1 MVPVFFTS
9 YVPNTLLK
17 KRHISIWMFTGAIKL
32 LGTPVE
38 KKWAG
43 PCPVQKYELGSYIQF
58 LTAHCPSPW
67 FVSTEELFQFAAK
80 NWWLQYHQPALSQ
93 KKRTFSLM
101 NWLLLEKARIYYIT
115 MYLSKMKGT
124 SRYVVIY
131 WYIINWQYKNTLMVN
146 DINNKAASTCDSSQ
160 VSAEVKLCIILC

>member
-1 MVPVFFTS
+1 
-9 YVPNTLLK
+9 
-17 KRHISIWMFTGAIKL
+17 MFTGAIKL

-80 NWWLQYHQPALSQ
+80 
-93 KKRTFSLM
+93 KLM
-101 NWLLLEKARIYYIT
+101 
-115 MYLSKMKGT
+115 T
-124 SRYVVIY
+124 SVS
-131 WYIINWQYKNTLMVN
+131 
-146 DINNKAASTCDSSQ
+146 STCNIT
-160 VSAEVKLCIILC
+160 KKKNILINELVTFRASKDLLYNYVFEQNEENILIRTNI

>member
-1 MVPVFFTS
+1 
-9 YVPNTLLK
+9 
-17 KRHISIWMFTGAIKL
+17 MFTGAIKL

-80 NWWLQYHQPALSQ
+80 KLMTSVSSTCNIT
-93 KKRTFSLM
+93 KKRTFSLT
-101 NWLLLEKARIYYIT
+101 NWLLLEQARIYYIT
-115 MYLSKMKGT
+115 MYLSKMKRT
-124 SRYVVIY
+124 SRYILIYRFYISQNDNTKTPQWSMQQITKLPVLVIR
-131 WYIINWQYKNTLMVN
+131 LRLVL
-146 DINNKAASTCDSSQ
+146 
-160 VSAEVKLCIILC
+160 KLNCAL